1 MAGCC
6 CVGQHNKSISA
17 EPAVN
22 LKTVRRD
29 HPAAVHLLRLLVRAA
44 IKTANDVVD
53 PGRHTVPCAPEIAG
67 PSRRLAVPPPGGS

>member
-53 PGRHTVPCAPEIAG
+53 PGRHTVF
-67 PSRRLAVPPPGGS
+67 RRTRDRWPPRPPGGFSFGC